1 MTTHSI
7 GKLASALSK
16 AQAEMR
22 GAIKDS
28 TNPHFKNSYADLSS
42 VWDAVREPLTK
53 NGLSVIQTPTVN
65 EYGTILVTILAH
77 ESGESVSSSI
87 PLTVKDG
94 SNYMQALGSAISY
107 ARRYSLAAI
116 TGCVQVDD
124 DGEAA
129 TAPTPSKTAYK
140 PQASANAAAVGP
152 AVTFRSE
159 VKPEPI
165 KTTAWESVE
174 ADLPIG
180 VTPSVKATIK
190 PAPVEV
196 DAERMALVNELKSR
210 PPEGW
215 TMSQIL
221 DYSNAAFGTIPSK
234 LSVPN
239 LKLLRATTN
248 AVPFTDAMLELEAQG
263 IGGDNGN
270 MGFPK

>member
-1 MTTHSI
+1 MTTQSI

-53 NGLSVIQTPTVN
+53 NGLSVIQTPTLN
-65 EYGTILVTILAH
+65 EYGTVLVTILAH

-94 SNYMQALGSAISY
+94 ANYMQALGSAISY

-129 TAPTPSKTAYK
+129 VAPVPSKTAYK
-140 PQASANAAAVGP
+140 PQAPAVSP
-152 AVTFRSE
+152 AVTFRPE

-165 KTTAWESVE
+165 KTAAWQSVE
-174 ADLPIG
+174 TDVPVG
-180 VTPSVKATIK
+180 VTPTVKAVER
-190 PAPVEV
+190 PAPVEI
-196 DAERMALVNELKSR
+196 DLERNALINELKAK

-221 DYSNAAFGTIPSK
+221 DYSNAKFGSIPSK
-234 LSVPN
+234 LTLGN
-239 LKLLRATTN
+239 LKLLRSTAN
-248 AVPFTDAMLELEAQG
+248 AVPFSEAMLELESQDF
-263 IGGDNGN
+263 GGMGNGV
-270 MGFPK
+270 GFSG